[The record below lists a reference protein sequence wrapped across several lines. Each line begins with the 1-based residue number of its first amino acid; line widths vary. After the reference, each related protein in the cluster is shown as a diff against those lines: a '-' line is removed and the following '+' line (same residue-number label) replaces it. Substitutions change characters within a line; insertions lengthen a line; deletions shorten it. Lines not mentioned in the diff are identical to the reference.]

1 MTTNMEES
9 PAPVSIAPGNAPAHV
24 RRARLPLFCK
34 FVFVFGLFIGSALLA
49 SVLLDLWLSDQT
61 LAPLHALLIRAAA
74 LMLLGL
80 SMALAA
86 GLLLAR
92 SMAVPITALQDGA
105 VRLGWGELGH
115 RIDVRTGDELETLAH
130 RFNEMAGRLQES
142 YATLEDKVEE
152 RTGELS
158 EALQQQT
165 ATADVLKVISRSA
178 FDLQAVLDTLVVS
191 AVRHC
196 NAYDALILLRD
207 GEWLRVKAHHGPIP
221 IDFAD
226 WPLTRNWTSGR
237 AVVDG
242 KPVHVPD
249 IAAAG
254 DEFPD
259 SHAHSLR
266 QGHRSIL
273 SVPLLRGEEA
283 IGAIAIRRNEL
294 RPFSD
299 KHIELV
305 TTFADQAVIAI
316 ENVRLFTEL
325 EARNREL
332 NEALEQQTATS
343 EILRVI
349 STTPTDA
356 QPVFETIVRNAV
368 SLCGSLF
375 ANVFQYD
382 GELLHFVA
390 TDNVEP
396 GYVELLQAKYPM
408 RPDPSQVSG
417 RVVLSRSVV
426 RLEDALGDPDY
437 DHRFPVAM
445 SWRRMLGVPMLRE
458 GELLGVIVVGWAE
471 PGPVSKRQEEL
482 LRTFADQAV
491 IAIENVRL
499 FDEVQARTRELA
511 QSVEELRALGEVSQA
526 VNSTLDLET
535 VLNTI
540 VAKAVQLSGTDA
552 GAIYVLNK
560 ANTKFKL
567 RATYGLDEAMVAAIR
582 DRRIRPGETA
592 IGRATERRQP
602 VQIPDVR
609 YEPSSS
615 VLDIVVQAGFRAIL
629 IVPLLGPE
637 RAIGV
642 LVIRRK
648 APGEFPQSTV
658 ELLQTFAAQSVLA
671 IQNARLF
678 HEIEEKSRELELASR
693 HKSQFLANMSHE
705 LRTPLNAILGY
716 SELILDDIYGAVP
729 DKARAALERVQSNG
743 KHLLGLINDV
753 LDLAKIEAGRLTLS
767 LTDYSMNEVVASVV
781 AAVEALAAEKC
792 LALKVEMPPDLPKG
806 HGDEQRIRQVL
817 LNLVSNA
824 IKFTDSG
831 EVAIRV
837 RTGDGAFQV
846 AVSDTGPGISAEDQA
861 KLFQEF
867 QQADNSSTR
876 NKGGTGL
883 GLAISRRFIDLHGG
897 RIWVESAPGQGSTFT
912 FELPVTVDLQED
924 VE

>member
-1 MTTNMEES
+1 
-9 PAPVSIAPGNAPAHV
+9 
-24 RRARLPLFCK
+24 
-34 FVFVFGLFIGSALLA
+34 
-49 SVLLDLWLSDQT
+49 
-61 LAPLHALLIRAAA
+61 
-74 LMLLGL
+74 
-80 SMALAA
+80 
-86 GLLLAR
+86 
-92 SMAVPITALQDGA
+92 
-105 VRLGWGELGH
+105 
-115 RIDVRTGDELETLAH
+115 
-130 RFNEMAGRLQES
+130 
-142 YATLEDKVEE
+142 
-152 RTGELS
+152 
-158 EALQQQT
+158 
-165 ATADVLKVISRSA
+165 
-178 FDLQAVLDTLVVS
+178 
-191 AVRHC
+191 
-196 NAYDALILLRD
+196 
-207 GEWLRVKAHHGPIP
+207 
-221 IDFAD
+221 
-226 WPLTRNWTSGR
+226 
-237 AVVDG
+237 
-242 KPVHVPD
+242 
-249 IAAAG
+249 
-254 DEFPD
+254 
-259 SHAHSLR
+259 
-266 QGHRSIL
+266 
-273 SVPLLRGEEA
+273 
-283 IGAIAIRRNEL
+283 
-294 RPFSD
+294 
-299 KHIELV
+299 
-305 TTFADQAVIAI
+305 
-316 ENVRLFTEL
+316 
-325 EARNREL
+325 
-332 NEALEQQTATS
+332 
-343 EILRVI
+343 
-349 STTPTDA
+349 
-356 QPVFETIVRNAV
+356 
-368 SLCGSLF
+368 
-375 ANVFQYD
+375 
-382 GELLHFVA
+382 
-390 TDNVEP
+390 
-396 GYVELLQAKYPM
+396 
-408 RPDPSQVSG
+408 
-417 RVVLSRSVV
+417 
-426 RLEDALGDPDY
+426 
-437 DHRFPVAM
+437 
-445 SWRRMLGVPMLRE
+445 MLGVPMLRE